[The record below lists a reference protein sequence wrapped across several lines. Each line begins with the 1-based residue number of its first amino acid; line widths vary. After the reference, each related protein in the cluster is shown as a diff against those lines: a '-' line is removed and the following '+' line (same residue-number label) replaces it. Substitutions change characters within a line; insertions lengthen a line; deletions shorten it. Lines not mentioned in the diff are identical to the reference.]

1 MKTTRVAEVD
11 ELQAE
16 IHRLEFQ
23 TRYPARFPDLDLLE
37 ATERLEQRMLRQQ
50 RIKRIIS

>member
-1 MKTTRVAEVD
+1 MKQNRTAEVD

-23 TRYPARFPDLDLLE
+23 TRFPARFPDIDLVE
-37 ATERLEQRMLRQQ
+37 ANERLEQLLLRQQ